1 MSRPKD
7 LNPWHS
13 PRAFYGSELR
23 RLREAAD
30 LTQEALGAQVFCSGS
45 YIGQIEAA
53 KRWPPLDLAQRL
65 DAVLKS
71 DGFLARMCDA
81 VNESSGHA
89 EYFRLAAELERM
101 AKSISHWAPML
112 VPGLLQTASY
122 TRALTRAGRPFATE
136 DEVERKVS
144 SRQERARL
152 LDQPARP
159 ELWCV
164 LHEATL
170 RIPVGSAAE
179 MREQLAHIV
188 ELCDAGRA
196 VVQVMPFPAGPLP
209 LMHES
214 AKLMAF
220 VDAPPV
226 VYLEGA
232 YSGQLLD
239 DPALVDSY
247 LKAYDLARAAALSPE
262 ASLTMIRSAME
273 DYSS

>member
-136 DEVERKVS
+136 DDVEANVS
-144 SRQERARL
+144 SRQERAGL
-152 LDQPARP
+152 LDQPTRP
-159 ELWCV
+159 QLWCV
-164 LHEATL
+164 LHEAAL
-170 RIPVGSAAE
+170 RVSVSSAAD
-179 MREQLAHIV
+179 MHEQLAHVV
-188 ELCDAGRA
+188 ELCEAGKA
-196 VVQVMPFPAGPLP
+196 VAQVMPFSAGALP
-209 LMHES
+209 LMHGS
-214 AKLMAF
+214 VKLMTF
-220 VDAPPV
+220 DDAPPA

-232 YSGQLLD
+232 HSGQLLD
-239 DPALVDSY
+239 DPALVASY
-247 LKAYDLARAAALSPE
+247 VNTYDLVRAAALSPE